1 MNGRVSFVILVIA
14 VLAFACTRSRTTDS
28 VAGTRSSHHKK
39 GAGVASSLDVRV
51 SDKVQFALRVV
62 NEGDKKVELNFP
74 SGMTHDIAVLDETG
88 RQVWRWSDGRLFTAA
103 YQNKVLRSDD
113 TLSFSEA
120 WRSPAPGRYVAVARL
135 VSQNYPMEQRVEFAI
150 P

>member
-1 MNGRVSFVILVIA
+1 MNGRVSFVMLVIA

-28 VAGTRSSHHKK
+28 IAGSKSSHHKK
-39 GAGVASSLDVRV
+39 GAGVASSLDVHV
-51 SDKVQFALRVV
+51 SDRVQFALRVV

-74 SGMTHDIAVLDETG
+74 SGMTHDISVLDETG